1 MKVLV
6 LHNIVSPHVLPYF
19 EGLAN
24 ASGVD
29 LSVWFLD
36 RSTSVRLWETTLD
49 GAFRSEILP
58 GFRLELP
65 LEERVALHFN
75 PSVLWRIPIEGF
87 DVVVLFAGYDS
98 PTLWLAALMCRMLGI
113 PMVVRSGS
121 VPGSCCYGGTAPGLA
136 RLRRRASRFLV
147 RGVVRSARSW
157 IAYGSRS
164 KRYLIE
170 LGAHADRIHMVW
182 NTVRVEGLMRRSEEG
197 RCRRQ
202 EIRAELGIR
211 AEDVL
216 FLYVGRFQACK
227 NLDMLIDGFSR
238 VRTQNAILGFVGY
251 GPEEADLRRRA
262 GAAANVRFFGA
273 VSLDRI
279 TDYYVASDTFVLPSG
294 DIWGLVVN
302 EAMACGLPVI
312 AANTVGSSDDLI
324 VHGENGYVYPWD
336 DLDALAN
343 ALDRLATDAGL
354 RVRMGA
360 ASQSRIQRFTYQ
372 HAVPELV
379 AAIREAYEYQCT

>member
-6 LHNIVSPHVLPYF
+6 LHNIVSPHVVPYF
-19 EGLAN
+19 DLLAKE
-24 ASGVD
+24 AGID
-29 LSVWFLD
+29 LTVWFLD
-36 RSTSVRLWETTLD
+36 RSTSVRMWETTID
-49 GAFRSEILP
+49 AAFRWEILP

-75 PSVLWRIPIEGF
+75 PSVLWRIPREGF

-113 PMVVRSGS
+113 PMVLRSGS
-121 VPGSCCYGGTAPGLA
+121 LPGRSCFGGNSPGLA

-147 RGVVRSARSW
+147 RGVVRAARSW

-164 KRYLIE
+164 KRYLME
-170 LGAHADRIHMVW
+170 LGAHEDRIHMVW
-182 NTVRVEGLMRRSEEG
+182 NTVRVEGLMRQSEEA
-197 RCRRQ
+197 RSRRQ
-202 EIRAELGIR
+202 EIRAKLGVG
-211 AEDVL
+211 AEEVL

-227 NLDMLIDGFSR
+227 NLGILVDAFRR
-238 VRTQNAILGFVGY
+238 VRAENAVLGFVGY
-251 GPEEADLRRRA
+251 GPEEDELRRRA
-262 GAAANVRFFGA
+262 TAVANFRFYGA

-279 TDYYVASDTFVLPSG
+279 PDYYVASDAFVLPSG

-324 VHGENGYVYPWD
+324 VHGQNGYVYSWD
-336 DLDALAN
+336 NLDALAN
-343 ALDRLATDAGL
+343 ALDRLAGDAGL
-354 RVRMGA
+354 RTRMGA
-360 ASQSRIQRFTYQ
+360 ASQSRIQQFT
-372 HAVPELV
+372 HRTAVPEFV
-379 AAIREAYEYQCT
+379 AAIKEAYQCRFG